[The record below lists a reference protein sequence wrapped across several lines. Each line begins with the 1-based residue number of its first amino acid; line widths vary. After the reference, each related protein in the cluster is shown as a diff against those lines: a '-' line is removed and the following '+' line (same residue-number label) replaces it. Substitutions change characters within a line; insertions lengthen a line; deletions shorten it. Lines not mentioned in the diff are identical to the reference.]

1 MSTRHRFSEPKPP
14 RERRL
19 ISLLGR
25 ADAALQGLGVRAA
38 SICQTGYLGILGFRR
53 EQLEELKALLHRGD
67 QLLNERI
74 YTLDGSRARD
84 PAAPQGENFS
94 RNPVVEPITFFSS
107 YRACCRA
114 LCAAMKEAVRLEDS
128 TSALLLRDLILRLEK
143 QLWTIDVPE
152 RTRGLD
158 ESRAVSLF
166 LSC

>member
-1 MSTRHRFSEPKPP
+1 MSTRPSLVEIKRP

-19 ISLLGR
+19 IALLGR
-25 ADAALQGLGVRAA
+25 ADMALQDLRMRAA
-38 SICQTGYLGILGFRR
+38 SICQSGNLGILGFRR
-53 EQLEELKALLHRGD
+53 EQLEELKALLHRGG
-67 QLLNERI
+67 QLLDERI
-74 YTLDGSRARD
+74 YTLDGARGRD
-84 PAAPQGENFS
+84 AAAPQEESFS
-94 RNPVVEPITFFSS
+94 RNAIVEPITFFGS

-128 TSALLLRDLILRLEK
+128 SSALLLRDLILKLEK
-143 QLWTIDVPE
+143 QLWMIDVPD